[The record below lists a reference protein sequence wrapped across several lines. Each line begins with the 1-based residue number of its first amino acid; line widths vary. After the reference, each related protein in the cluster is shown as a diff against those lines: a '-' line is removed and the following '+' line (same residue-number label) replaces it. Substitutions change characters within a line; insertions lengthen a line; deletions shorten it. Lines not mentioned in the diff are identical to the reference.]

1 MNVYSRKLN
10 ETINHIH
17 ERALRIV
24 YKDFKSPFQELLI
37 EDNFWTFITEICKN
51 LWLKSPKLKMAYHQ
65 SSSMM
70 FSSLSKNHT
79 RETLQTTSHS
89 RSRKVRTAEKHLLNL
104 ALNYGTLFQMNV
116 KLFNRMQILRQKPW
130 APGTVLAG
138 DTRHIFTKQ
147 VLFKGTL
154 MQIWKSPYMF

>member
-1 MNVYSRKLN
+1 
-10 ETINHIH
+10 
-17 ERALRIV
+17 
-24 YKDFKSPFQELLI
+24 
-37 EDNFWTFITEICKN
+37 
-51 LWLKSPKLKMAYHQ
+51 
-65 SSSMM
+65 MM

-147 VLFKGTL
+147 V
-154 MQIWKSPYMF
+154 